1 MRKTCDSSAI
11 DDDHGVER
19 PEQVQGKICQ
29 STFGGGYSGD
39 DRLGETDQFPS
50 TVHLDRKR
58 QAIAGGYSK
67 DVLRR
72 NIPLQT
78 VWGTEAV

>member
-58 QAIAGGYSK
+58 QAITGGYSS
-67 DVLRR
+67 DILNLNFSQPTVRR
-72 NIPLQT
+72 
-78 VWGTEAV
+78 TEAV